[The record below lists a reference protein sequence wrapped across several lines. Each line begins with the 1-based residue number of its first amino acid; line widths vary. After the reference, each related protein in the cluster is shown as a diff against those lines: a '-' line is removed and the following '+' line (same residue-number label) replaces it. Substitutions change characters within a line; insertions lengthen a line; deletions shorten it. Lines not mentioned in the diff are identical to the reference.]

1 MVLAETGMLATHDN
15 ETMVTLNLATFFSFP
30 TFMFLPTKFSHLIP
44 KTWKIALVFL
54 EYNFDLDTC
63 GVRPKTLDLNS
74 LFILVSAFLALVL

>member
-54 EYNFDLDTC
+54 EHNFDLDTC
-63 GVRPKTLDLNS
+63 GGSSKSLDLNS
-74 LFILVSAFLALVL
+74 LLI